1 MNRKEDNWFKKRL
14 QLALLVVIPFS
25 LLSQK
30 SESDQSIHLKDQPK
44 LRIFYPMQIGGDF
57 NGDGLEE
64 PLDTQVFSRN
74 NSEPI
79 DTLFYDGTNTDLNQQ
94 LCDLSAQLRLVSEN
108 GIEPLVIINDCNNPF
123 IWQLMN
129 TGNINDAP
137 GDEIA
142 FVTGNSEKNTRDS
155 CYVYTYCES
164 SWKKYRFFQSN

>member
-1 MNRKEDNWFKKRL
+1 MNSENQHSFKK
-14 QLALLVVIPFS
+14 LLKLVFLILIPFS

-30 SESDQSIHLKDQPK
+30 SELDQSIHLKDKPK

-57 NGDGLEE
+57 NGDGREE
-64 PLDTQVFSRN
+64 PLDTQVFSRIN
-74 NSEPI
+74 NEPI
-79 DTLFYDGTNTDLNQQ
+79 DTLYYDGTNTDLNEQ

-129 TGNINDAP
+129 TGNINDTP

-142 FVTGNSEKNTRDS
+142 FMTGNSEK
-155 CYVYTYCES
+155 
-164 SWKKYRFFQSN
+164 KH